1 MFLGIHNEIYIT
13 GKETINTN
21 NQEGHPDSKI
31 FSINMESPFSQR

>member
-1 MFLGIHNEIYIT
+1 MKLYIT

-21 NQEGHPDSKI
+21 NQGGHTDSKI